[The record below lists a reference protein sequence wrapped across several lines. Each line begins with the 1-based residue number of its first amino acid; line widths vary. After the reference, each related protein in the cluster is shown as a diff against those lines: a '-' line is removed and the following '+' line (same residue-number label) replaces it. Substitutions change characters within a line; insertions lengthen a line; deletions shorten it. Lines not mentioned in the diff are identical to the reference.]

1 MIEPF
6 SSISRQRRMRELALN
21 SLIFQWRSPLVRNT
35 VRGGKQASGP
45 TAESSPGVCLEA
57 GTGLPKSGSHPAR
70 PAAVYGGTFL
80 LWLSFHQGIGHRSV
94 PDELGPRP
102 EEAWSAC
109 VSWKANNIF
118 SARSCHAAL
127 PAHVEYNRTSHLS
140 AIMIGGGLRMSVSN
154 AESATPLQRSV
165 DLLEERVQA
174 IENRLD
180 PVAAVGTPS
189 DLSGLMADV
198 VRITQE
204 LFPGAVSLDV
214 IDDPE
219 YPQDRFTVIEAQA
232 SGPVEDVVQRQAEWH
247 RRVLRLSPSCSALR
261 LTFDYRE

>member
-1 MIEPF
+1 MTI
-6 SSISRQRRMRELALN
+6 
-21 SLIFQWRSPLVRNT
+21 
-35 VRGGKQASGP
+35 
-45 TAESSPGVCLEA
+45 
-57 GTGLPKSGSHPAR
+57 
-70 PAAVYGGTFL
+70 
-80 LWLSFHQGIGHRSV
+80 
-94 PDELGPRP
+94 
-102 EEAWSAC
+102 
-109 VSWKANNIF
+109 
-118 SARSCHAAL
+118 
-127 PAHVEYNRTSHLS
+127 
-140 AIMIGGGLRMSVSN
+140 SN

-174 IENRLD
+174 LEKRLD
-180 PVAAVGTPS
+180 PVAAIGAPS

-204 LFPGAVSLDV
+204 LFPGPVSLGV

-232 SGPVEDVVQRQAEWH
+232 SGPAEDVVQRQAEWH